1 MDIDFHFTCLNTS
14 GMAGLYGKCT
24 PDFIRDCQTVF
35 RNGCTI
41 LHSYQQC
48 RGVPENSRYY
58 RFLFCCCSVAK
69 LCLALCDPMNCSTPG
84 FPAFHYFYLL
94 VLLSTKREY
103 LRPRIEY
110 CNYFLFLLS
119 VLCFCFTVFW
129 TFEIRCICI
138 EERFVFMSWSS
149 HDDEPLFA
157 QVPKSA
163 LSAEKAMPAFLFKN

>member
-1 MDIDFHFTCLNTS
+1 MVVLFYTPISNVGEFQR
-14 GMAGLYGKCT
+14 T
-24 PDFIRDCQTVF
+24 PDITVF
-35 RNGCTI
+35 YFVVVQLLSCVWLFVTPWIAARQAFLPFTI
-41 LHSYQQC
+41 
-48 RGVPENSRYY
+48 
-58 RFLFCCCSVAK
+58 
-69 LCLALCDPMNCSTPG
+69 
-84 FPAFHYFYLL
+84 FYLL